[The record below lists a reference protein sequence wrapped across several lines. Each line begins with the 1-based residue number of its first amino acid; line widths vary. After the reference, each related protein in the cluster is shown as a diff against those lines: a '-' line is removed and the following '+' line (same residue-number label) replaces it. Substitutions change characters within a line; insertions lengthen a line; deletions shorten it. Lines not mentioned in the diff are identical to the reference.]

1 MSFLACTERRFL
13 PGRLRR
19 RLVSIIVIGAIATGG
34 TVAPRPAAAFSLL
47 EALLAIA
54 VILAAGASPVDPFFQ
69 GNMQDRMASL
79 SCPVF
84 SGSGTLL
91 SEDDCAWM
99 KATGQ
104 WASQSGSNGS
114 SAVLRIGGQKEMA
127 PGWFLGGSF
136 GAGAQWMQNGNGYL
150 GDGQVV
156 DGSVALKRTIGPWLF
171 AGALAFSSAPMHF
184 APAGTGLVGDRNAY
198 SGGMRLRGAYEFDF
212 TGWYM
217 RPRLDLDLV
226 HAWQPGY
233 QLSGPGP
240 AGFGLTG
247 ISVDG
252 RSKTSF
258 AATPMLEFGA
268 RYDTEQK
275 LVIRPYAAV
284 GAIFMTDNTTTVT
297 ATLTGPLAGPSRLQA
312 TSSGP
317 SVLANVEAGL
327 QLYKAGGFE
336 AKADYRLS
344 AGDGY
349 FSHGAALRGAYH
361 F

>member
-1 MSFLACTERRFL
+1 MRTQRRFL

-19 RLVSIIVIGAIATGG
+19 QLVSLLVVGAIATGG
-34 TVAPRPAAAFSLL
+34 TVVPRPAAAFDFN
-47 EALLAIA
+47 EAPLALV
-54 VILAAGASPVDPFFQ
+54 VIFAISIGGIDRFHPF
-69 GNMQDRMASL
+69 GMQDRTASL

-84 SGSGTLL
+84 IGSGTLL
-91 SEDDCAWM
+91 GEDDCAWV

-104 WASQSGSNGS
+104 WTSQSGSSGS
-114 SAVLRIGGQKEMA
+114 SAVVRIGGQKEIA

-136 GAGAQWMQNGNGYL
+136 GAGSQWLQDGNGYL
-150 GDGQVV
+150 GNGQLF
-156 DGSVALKRTIGPWLF
+156 DGSVALKRTVGPWLF
-171 AGALAFSSAPMHF
+171 AGAIAFSSASLHV
-184 APAGTGLVGDRNAY
+184 APIGLGLAGDSNIY
-198 SGGMRLRGAYEFDF
+198 NGGMRLRGAYDVDF
-212 TGWYM
+212 TGWYV

-226 HAWQPGY
+226 HSWQPGF
-233 QLSGPGP
+233 QLTGPGP
-240 AGFGLTG
+240 AGFGLAG

-252 RSKTSF
+252 TSKTSF
-258 AATPMLEFGA
+258 AATPMVELGA
-268 RYDTEQK
+268 RFDTEQK

-284 GAIFMTDNTTTVT
+284 GASFLPDNNTTVT
-297 ATLTGPLAGPSRLQA
+297 ASFTGPLAGLGRLQS

-344 AGDGY
+344 AGDG
-349 FSHGAALRGAYH
+349 FISQGASLRGAYH